1 MLKPLISISYHRA
14 LLFAVFLVLYEF
26 LTYIANDM
34 IMPGMIQVIS
44 MFHGSEAQIPSSL
57 TVYLLGG
64 GTLQIILG
72 PLSDAYGRRP
82 VMLFGS
88 IFFLLSTLAI
98 AACQDMNQFLWAR
111 YFQGMGLCFTGAV
124 GYALLQEIFNEGD
137 AIRFVSL
144 MASVTIVAPLIGPL
158 LGAFIV
164 HHWSWR
170 VIFYAIA
177 ILALIAAWGLWRYM
191 PESIGKQKTD
201 GTWFTP
207 VSFRLIPVLKNYR
220 VLLFTPKYM
229 LTAIAGGIA
238 GLTAILW
245 IAFAPIIIVK
255 AGHKTMIEYG
265 FWQIPVFAAA
275 IFGNLCL
282 QKLTRKF
289 SIIQLIRFGS
299 LVMITSVLIM
309 YLPFIFSDR
318 SFVSMMPGII
328 SYFFGLSVLASPLSR
343 YTLYITSVTKGT
355 ASALMSI
362 TWMIVEAIGIEIGN
376 IVYKSHNNTYFTL
389 YCLIIAATY
398 LIVNSFVFFTAK
410 TSKAII

>member
-44 MFHGSEAQIPSSL
+44 LFHGTEAQIPSSL
-57 TVYLLGG
+57 TVYILGG

-98 AACQDMNQFLWAR
+98 ACCQNMDQFLWAR

-137 AIRFVSL
+137 AIRFVSW
-144 MASVTIVAPLIGPL
+144 MASITIVAPLIGPL

-164 HHWSWR
+164 HHWTWR

-191 PESIGKQKTD
+191 PESIGKQKKD

-207 VSFRLIPVLKNYR
+207 VSFRFISVLKNYR
-220 VLLFTPKYM
+220 VLLFTPRYM
-229 LTAIAGGIA
+229 LSSLAGGLA
-238 GLTAILW
+238 GLPAILW

-275 IFGNLCL
+275 IFGNICL

-289 SIIQLIRFGS
+289 NIIQLIRLGS
-299 LVMITSVLIM
+299 LIMITSVFFM
-309 YLPFIFSDR
+309 FLPFMFSER
-318 SFVSMMPGII
+318 SFVPMMPGLI
-328 SYFFGLSVLASPLSR
+328 SYFFGLSLLASPLSR

-355 ASALMSI
+355 ASALLTI
-362 TWMIVEAIGIEIGN
+362 TWMLTEAIGIELGN
-376 IVYKSHNNTYFTL
+376 IVYQSHNNTYFTL

-398 LIVNSFVFFTAK
+398 FIVSSFFFTAE
-410 TSKAII
+410 TSKEII